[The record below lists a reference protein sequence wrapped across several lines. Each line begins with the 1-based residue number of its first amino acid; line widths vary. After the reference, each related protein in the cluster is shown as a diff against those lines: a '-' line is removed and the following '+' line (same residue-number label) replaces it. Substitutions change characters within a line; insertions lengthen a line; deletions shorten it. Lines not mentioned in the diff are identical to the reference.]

1 MNKYK
6 LMSIAI
12 ELSPDSDFTAD
23 IRALWDDVCH
33 GNLKLGVEDFTH
45 VYGVLE
51 YNDDLKPAAYTITV
65 LSDSEIESL
74 SAGGYEKF
82 TATSTKSGADASDA
96 AWEKA
101 RSAGDPDYYGD
112 LEHFID
118 NPDGTFTCEVYIS
131 VSNDEE

>member
-6 LMSIAI
+6 LKSIAI
-12 ELSPDSDFTAD
+12 ELNPDSDSVAD
-23 IRALWDDVCH
+23 IRALWNDVFH
-33 GNLKLGVEDFTH
+33 GNLKLGVDDFTH

-51 YNDDLKPAAYTITV
+51 YDDDLKRTTYTITV
-65 LSDSEIESL
+65 LSDSEIERL
-74 SAGGYEKF
+74 SSGGYEKF
-82 TATSTKSGADASDA
+82 TATSTKSASDASDA

-101 RSAGDPDYYGD
+101 RSASNPDCYGD

-131 VSNDEE
+131 VDTDNE